1 MSDDLDPNGL
11 EAALREFGKCW
22 NEPLPF
28 DKAVAGAIRAY
39 LAAIEPENEPDR
51 IAVVVAFES
60 DEVVAEPLFGDEH
73 MENMRERWR
82 FLENQC
88 ISPGPFRRQIIR
100 CHLLRP
106 EPVAEIEGVSEYA

>member
-1 MSDDLDPNGL
+1 MSDLDPSGL

-39 LAAIEPENEPDR
+39 LDAIEPEGEPDR
-51 IAVVVAFES
+51 IAVVVNAAGEGMGCTITATTVVDWDVVE
-60 DEVVAEPLFGDEH
+60 DEALGY
-73 MENMRERWR
+73 
-82 FLENQC
+82 
-88 ISPGPFRRQIIR
+88 SAGPFRRQIVR

-106 EPVAEIEGVSEYA
+106 EPVAEVEGAAEDE